1 VRWGGVLWKVLFKSD
16 FVVEGDGQGWK
27 GRRFDDEVIFCLGLF
42 VVGSG
47 CGRGGVLLGWFL
59 NMLRKSSTIFS
70 FEVN

>member
-47 CGRGGVLLGWFL
+47 CGRGGVLLWGLVFEYVKEII
-59 NMLRKSSTIFS
+59 NYIF
-70 FEVN
+70 F